1 MYVLPCYHSESEFKE
16 RKLASEP
23 METHGDESP
32 TPEKEGMPPMW
43 RAQLIATVKKNIKLR
58 KSRVALLIY
67 LIPFGILTAVLL
79 VLSVLGRMDDFNYW
93 DPENEIM
100 GGLVF
105 FYYVMSLAS
114 LILLGI
120 EKESGFRDFMLQVSG
135 CVNNGGMM
143 RAYFILL

>member
-1 MYVLPCYHSESEFKE
+1 
-16 RKLASEP
+16 
-23 METHGDESP
+23 METHPHESP

-67 LIPFGILTAVLL
+67 FIPFGLLTAVLL
-79 VLSVLGRMDDFNYW
+79 VLSVLSRIYDLNYW
-93 DPENEIM
+93 DPDNNIM

-105 FYYVMSLAS
+105 FYYIMSLAS
-114 LILLGI
+114 LILLGR